1 MSKHLYSNTEMK
13 QLEDNPNVVKVSERS
28 ITYHP
33 LFKKAAIQEYQNGN
47 FPSQIFEEHGFD
59 LVVIGK
65 DQPRRCLKR
74 WRNTFEKYG
83 ELGLEG
89 DRRGKGSKGRPSS
102 KKMSAEEELEKA
114 EARIKYLEA
123 ENGFFKKAR
132 QTRKAGV
139 EEETKITPSE
149 VYQLIYETIHNY
161 SLRSMVSYLC
171 EFTGVSRSGYYA
183 WINSDSKRQVKNQKD
198 EKDIQIIQVI
208 FSQNHEKV
216 GALQIKLILEN
227 DYGVIMNHKKIRRL
241 MKKFDLSAKIR
252 QAKPYKQMLKATQE
266 HRTCPNHLNR
276 EFTQLEPGKVFLTDI
291 TYTYFGKGQ
300 KAYLSCVKDS
310 TTKEIVAHHISTS
323 LGMDIVYRTLEKLQ
337 DTVKSFHPEA
347 MIHSDQGF
355 HYTHPKFQSRVR
367 EAGLRQ
373 SMSRKGN
380 CWDNAPMESF
390 FGHLKDMVDH
400 QSCES
405 LSQLKEEIN
414 QYIAKYNNKRY
425 QWNLNKM
432 TPVQYRDHLLAA

>member
-1 MSKHLYSNTEMK
+1 
-13 QLEDNPNVVKVSERS
+13 
-28 ITYHP
+28 
-33 LFKKAAIQEYQNGN
+33 
-47 FPSQIFEEHGFD
+47 
-59 LVVIGK
+59 
-65 DQPRRCLKR
+65 
-74 WRNTFEKYG
+74 
-83 ELGLEG
+83 
-89 DRRGKGSKGRPSS
+89 
-102 KKMSAEEELEKA
+102 
-114 EARIKYLEA
+114 
-123 ENGFFKKAR
+123 
-132 QTRKAGV
+132 
-139 EEETKITPSE
+139 
-149 VYQLIYETIHNY
+149 
-161 SLRSMVSYLC
+161 MVSYLC

-183 WINSDSKRQVKNQKD
+183 WIKSESKRQVRNEKD

-208 FSQNHEKV
+208 FTQNQEKV
-216 GALQIKLILEN
+216 GALQIKMLLEN

-241 MKKFDLSAKIR
+241 MKKFDLVAKIR
-252 QAKPYKQMLKATQE
+252 QAKPYKQMMKATQE

-276 EFTQLEPGKVFLTDI
+276 EFTQKEPGKVFLTDI

-323 LGMDIVYRTLEKLQ
+323 LGMDIVYRTIEKLQ
-337 DTVKSFHPEA
+337 ETVGCFHPEA

-355 HYTHPKFQSRVR
+355 HYTHPKFQSIVR
-367 EAGLRQ
+367 ETGLRQ

-405 LSQLKEEIN
+405 LSQLKEEVN

-425 QWNLNKM
+425 QWKLNKM